1 MRELLSGSQLRV
13 ACWPFLPGSKI
24 KKCASRVISFVCRS
38 AVLHRNFTFERR
50 SSEAD
55 VRIAHARIAQTVR
68 DRGITELTPGLL
80 ELLRKRFAVWFIWHG
95 NPSFHS
101 SAINGMHLETDKR
114 VDA

>member
-1 MRELLSGSQLRV
+1 
-13 ACWPFLPGSKI
+13 
-24 KKCASRVISFVCRS
+24 
-38 AVLHRNFTFERR
+38 
-50 SSEAD
+50 
-55 VRIAHARIAQTVR
+55 VR